1 MNPFFRYRPGHVLLI
16 LHVRMGRIRWYRVIH
31 YDARF
36 FRSLVF
42 AAYYS
47 PSYVLFSL
55 VPEAFRC
62 ASTKARHSLSN
73 GFFHVQNFKMAECM
87 VSNGD
92 ANKSIRHGLIVGVSL
107 VSLL

>member
-1 MNPFFRYRPGHVLLI
+1 MALYVTRPRRDE
-16 LHVRMGRIRWYRVIH
+16 VRIGRGLPS
-31 YDARF
+31 DEARIG
-36 FRSLVF
+36 RGL
-42 AAYYS
+42 
-47 PSYVLFSL
+47 PSECQVYFSL

-73 GFFHVQNFKMAECM
+73 GFFHVQKFKMAECM

-107 VSLL
+107 VFLL